1 MSINAAFASGMQG
14 VNAAVRGTAV
24 AAQEIASMTIP
35 RSERGEDIKRVRGV
49 EDLASAM
56 VDLKTY
62 EYQARGSVAVIE
74 TADEMVGTLIDELV

>member
-1 MSINAAFASGMQG
+1 
-14 VNAAVRGTAV
+14 
-24 AAQEIASMTIP
+24 MTLL

>member
-1 MSINAAFASGMQG
+1 
-14 VNAAVRGTAV
+14 
-24 AAQEIASMTIP
+24 MTIP

>member
-1 MSINAAFASGMQG
+1 MQG

-24 AAQEIASMTIP
+24 AAQEIATVTLP

-49 EDLASAM
+49 EDLATAL

-62 EYQARGSVAVIE
+62 EYQARGSVEVMKA
-74 TADEMVGTLIDELV
+74 ADEMLGTLIDEFV